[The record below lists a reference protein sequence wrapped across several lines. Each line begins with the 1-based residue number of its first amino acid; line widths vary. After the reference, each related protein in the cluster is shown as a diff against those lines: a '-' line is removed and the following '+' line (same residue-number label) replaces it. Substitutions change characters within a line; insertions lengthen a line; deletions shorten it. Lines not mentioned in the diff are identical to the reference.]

1 MIHSEARG
9 CSPVSQR
16 RWEQVCGAR
25 WGCCWFCHGA
35 VSQWS
40 AKSWH
45 NAYYLVISGIYVT
58 KSYLR
63 CPTAWT
69 DFFCEYK
76 SRPILTP
83 RRLFL
88 ACTWVDVVGDMDPS
102 GELMF
107 LQRDE
112 TRSSISIWIFF
123 LYALQI
129 LKLTGVVSN
138 KRENNLPIL
147 IRALLLHLNSLV
159 QLAVRG
165 AKVVVPLH
173 VWFVRNSPLSEP
185 CCVCGWRASAQ
196 LCPERL
202 RLKRSA
208 FPRCHFNCS
217 SGRRGRGLG
226 PKQPITERRR
236 VWVTAQL
243 ALSAS

>member
-76 SRPILTP
+76 SRPTYSSTP
-83 RRLFL
+83 FPRLHLGWCSWRHGPERR
-88 ACTWVDVVGDMDPS
+88 AHVPS
-102 GELMF
+102 ERWNKELNIHLNF
-107 LQRDE
+107 
-112 TRSSISIWIFF
+112 FF

-138 KRENNLPIL
+138 QRENNLPIL

-173 VWFVRNSPLSEP
+173 VWFVRNSPLSGP